1 MKIILELKN
10 FIIASYIRNGTIR
23 LSPLLLSY
31 LIIELTLLPINYL
44 QMRVILLIIIF
55 CTTSNINLISQDAKS
70 LLTEAVAAVGGVDAM
85 YKLKDVSFSYS
96 YGGGSQERYIFDKEI
111 SWGKTQLKDGTT
123 RIQFYDGNTVHV
135 WIDGKKTED
144 EKAIQSAWF
153 GRKTNYYW
161 LAMIQ
166 KLADPG
172 VIATYS
178 GKRIY
183 EGIEYDLL
191 DITYE
196 DGVGVAK
203 DRYLLYVNPYT
214 KMVDQFLFTVA
225 AVGRQDPIMMKY
237 QYDTFEHGVKFPVVG
252 TSRAALNW
260 DGDLDPEA
268 KWGARHR
275 SNFKFN
281 NGYSVKS
288 ILK

>member
-1 MKIILELKN
+1 MRHI
-10 FIIASYIRNGTIR
+10 F
-23 LSPLLLSY
+23 LLLLFCS
-31 LIIELTLLPINYL
+31 LTSSTG
-44 QMRVILLIIIF
+44 F
-55 CTTSNINLISQDAKS
+55 SQTAQS
-70 LLTEAVAAVGGVDAM
+70 LLNEAVNAVGGVEAM
-85 YKLKDVSFSYS
+85 HELKDVSFTYS
-96 YGGGSQERYIFDKEI
+96 YAGGSEERYIFDGEI
-111 SWGKTQLKDGTT
+111 SWGKSKLKDGTE
-123 RIQFYDGNTVHV
+123 RVQFYDGKTVHV
-135 WIDGKKTED
+135 WLDGKKTDD
-144 EKAIQSAWF
+144 EQAIKSAWF

-172 VIATYS
+172 VIATYE
-178 GKRIY
+178 GKRMF

-203 DRYLLYVNPYT
+203 DRYLLYVNPHT

-237 QYDTFEHGVKFPVVG
+237 QYSTFENGVKFPVVG
-252 TSRAALNW
+252 QSRVALNW
-260 DGDLDPEA
+260 EGDLDPE
-268 KWGARHR
+268 KQWGARNR

-281 NGYSVKS
+281 NGYTVES

>member
-1 MKIILELKN
+1 M
-10 FIIASYIRNGTIR
+10 
-23 LSPLLLSY
+23 PL
-31 LIIELTLLPINYL
+31 INRV
-44 QMRVILLIIIF
+44 QMRVILIIF
-55 CTTSNINLISQDAKS
+55 SLCGLSYSNAISQDAQS
-70 LLTEAVAAVGGVDAM
+70 LLSEAVAAVGGVEAM
-85 YKLKDVSFSYS
+85 HKLKDVSFTYN
-96 YGGGSQERYIFDKEI
+96 YGGGSQERYIFDGEI
-111 SWGKTQLKDGTT
+111 SWGKSKQKDGTT
-123 RIQFYDGNTVHV
+123 RVQFYDGNTVHV

-172 VIATYS
+172 VIATYK
-178 GKRIY
+178 GKRTY

-203 DRYLLYVNPYT
+203 DRYLLYVNPFT

-237 QYDTFEHGVKFPVVG
+237 QYESFENGVKFPVVG
-252 TSRAALNW
+252 ISRAALNW
-260 DGDLDPEA
+260 DGDLDPES
-268 KWGARHR
+268 KWNARNR

-281 NGYSVKS
+281 NGYTVRS